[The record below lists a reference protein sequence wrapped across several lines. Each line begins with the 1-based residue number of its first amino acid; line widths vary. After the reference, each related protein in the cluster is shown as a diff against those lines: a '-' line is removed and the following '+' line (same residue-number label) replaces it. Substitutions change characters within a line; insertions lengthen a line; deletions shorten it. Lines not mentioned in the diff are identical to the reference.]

1 MTVFVILGLFL
12 QEAVAPAKIQVVK
25 IYLDHL
31 RKEKLIPGQKQQLGD
46 SHNTSHYIFMSS
58 GNLFMGN
65 FGEDISPKATTWIV
79 ARCTVIRQAL
89 INRLCQQTIIFV
101 LGHKLPT

>member
-1 MTVFVILGLFL
+1 
-12 QEAVAPAKIQVVK
+12 
-25 IYLDHL
+25 
-31 RKEKLIPGQKQQLGD
+31 
-46 SHNTSHYIFMSS
+46 
-58 GNLFMGN
+58 MGN